1 MLLLDDR
8 NARLETRRLPMRQI
22 SYATKY
28 TTWCNLFRNGK
39 AYKNKEGVYKTLFL
53 IRDEQHSMLK

>member
-1 MLLLDDR
+1 
-8 NARLETRRLPMRQI
+8 MRQI